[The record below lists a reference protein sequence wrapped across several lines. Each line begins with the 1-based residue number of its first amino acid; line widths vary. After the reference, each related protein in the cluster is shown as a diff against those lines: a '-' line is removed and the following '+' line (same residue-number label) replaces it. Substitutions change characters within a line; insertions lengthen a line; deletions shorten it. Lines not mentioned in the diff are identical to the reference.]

1 MRTIPVKIGQY
12 LDQFIYLTNGAA
24 TERAPW

>member
-1 MRTIPVKIGQY
+1 MLCKIVKIGQN

>member
-1 MRTIPVKIGQY
+1 MLCKIVKIEQY

>member
-1 MRTIPVKIGQY
+1 MLFKIVKIGQY

>member
-1 MRTIPVKIGQY
+1 MRTLTVKIGQY
-12 LDQFIYLTNGAA
+12 LDQFMYLANGAA

>member
-1 MRTIPVKIGQY
+1 MLCKIVKIWQY
-12 LDQFIYLTNGAA
+12 LDQFIYLTNSAA

>member
-1 MRTIPVKIGQY
+1 MLCKIVKIGQY
-12 LDQFIYLTNGAA
+12 LDQFIYLTNSAA

>member
-1 MRTIPVKIGQY
+1 MRTITVKIGQY
-12 LDQFIYLTNGAA
+12 LDQFIYLTNSAA

>member
-1 MRTIPVKIGQY
+1 MRTITVNIGQY
-12 LDQFIYLTNGAA
+12 LDQFIYLTNGTA